1 MALGSAAT
9 VIVLLARVFTGRA
22 SAGTRVSSL
31 HGLKQ
36 LRARVGFSRRLFK
49 RFEDQDGVQGPGSS
63 EIGPVQESGRADPSR
78 SGVALVQSIGGSPRP
93 TSRGTGLQEATVAAS
108 IDLARQ
114 QVHGLD

>member
-9 VIVLLARVFTGRA
+9 VIVLLARVFIGRA

-78 SGVALVQSIGGSPRP
+78 SGVALVQSIGGSP
-93 TSRGTGLQEATVAAS
+93 TRGTGLQEATEAAS

>member
-9 VIVLLARVFTGRA
+9 VIVLLARVFIGRA

-49 RFEDQDGVQGPGSS
+49 RFEDQDGVQGPDSS

-78 SGVALVQSIGGSPRP
+78 SGVALVQSIGCLP
-93 TSRGTGLQEATVAAS
+93 TRGTGLQEATVAAR